1 MYEING
7 IQYSLE
13 ELTSAAESN
22 GMSLDDF
29 MTALEEKHGAG
40 SVAASSGEPKKAKDG
55 AQGAIVPSIIQAS
68 NTASISGLGSSELA
82 SKATQFDVSS
92 FVYGEGVTPP
102 SVKGQAIVDAEAFR
116 EQAIV
121 DADAFIAQTEKDEQ
135 FQLELEAETEKIFK
149 NQIANLDGELPWI
162 KDYSVTT
169 ELDQFGKDTKVN
181 PIKVF
186 KTNASREFV
195 KNNKTIQQSILP
207 RIQASIKTDVGAKII
222 ELQEVFGLT
231 SNF

>member
-40 SVAASSGEPKKAKDG
+40 SVTSNSIGPKKAKDG

-135 FQLELEAETEKIFK
+135 FQLEFR
-149 NQIANLDGELPWI
+149 
-162 KDYSVTT
+162 S
-169 ELDQFGKDTKVN
+169 
-181 PIKVF
+181 
-186 KTNASREFV
+186 
-195 KNNKTIQQSILP
+195 
-207 RIQASIKTDVGAKII
+207 
-222 ELQEVFGLT
+222 
-231 SNF
+231 